1 MIRRTQGILICLSF
15 ILLFCHNLYSQ
26 TREFINGDLLPDA
39 PELAVRGEYSV
50 GVRTIDL
57 VDKDR
62 LDILNRK
69 DGNVPKYDRS
79 LKVEVWYPA
88 HLEGKK
94 EIEFYDE
101 VMGVN
106 GDTLRPLIPFQFKGR
121 CLRDAK
127 PFKDNGKFP
136 LLIMSHGY
144 PGSRLIFTYLAEN
157 LASKGYV
164 VASIDH
170 LESTY
175 RDRAAFESTILN
187 RSLDQLFVL
196 NEMDRLG
203 QDKSNFLAG
212 IVDVENTGLLGYSMG
227 GFGAVNTV
235 GGGYSKMATTW
246 FQNNTGSNALAEL
259 RGTDSEVYKKSIDP
273 RIKVMVAFAPWG
285 KQLGVWDSTGLA
297 GIEIPSLFVSGS
309 QDDIS
314 MYVNGVKSIFERAVN
329 SDRYLL
335 TYLNARHNVAGNPPP
350 VEALEAGLD
359 INEYLRYGDSV
370 WDVRRINNINQHFIT
385 AFLGAY
391 LKDSKYLEF
400 LQLEE
405 ESNAAKVWKGFK
417 PRTSVGLK
425 FKYLKAN

>member
-1 MIRRTQGILICLSF
+1 MCLSL
-15 ILLFCHNLYSQ
+15 ILLFCQSNLYSQ

-39 PELAVRGEYSV
+39 PELSARGEYSV
-50 GVRTIDL
+50 GVRTVDL
-57 VDKDR
+57 VDKNR
-62 LDILNRK
+62 IDILNRQ
-69 DGNVPKYDRS
+69 DGNVPNYDRL

-88 HLEGKK
+88 DLEGKQ

-106 GDTLRPLIPFQFKGR
+106 GDTLRPLVPFQFKGR

-127 PFKDNGKFP
+127 PIKDKGKFP

-157 LASKGYV
+157 LASKGYI

-170 LESTY
+170 TESTY

-196 NEMDRLG
+196 NEMDRVG
-203 QDKSNFLAG
+203 KDKSSFLAG
-212 IVDVENTGLLGYSMG
+212 IVDVQNTGLLGYSMG

-235 GGGYSKMATTW
+235 GGGYSKMATNW
-246 FQNNTGSNALAEL
+246 FKNNTGSNALAEL
-259 RGTDSEVYKKSIDP
+259 RGSDSEAYKKSVDP

-285 KQLGVWDSTGLA
+285 KQMGVWDSTGLA

-314 MYVNGVKSIFERAVN
+314 MYENGVKSIFEGAIN

-405 ESNAAKVWKGFK
+405 ESNDAKVWKGFK
-417 PRTSVGLK
+417 PRTSVGLE
-425 FKYLKAN
+425 FRYLKGN